1 VLEHGGRLSAA
12 ALNFGIPLNEWLDLS
27 TGIAPYGWALPPI
40 PATAWTRLPEAD
52 DGLEIAA
59 RDYYGVASLLPV
71 AGSQAAIQA
80 LPRLRR
86 NARVGIVSPAYAEHA
101 AAWAR
106 EGHRLLQLSEAG
118 VNRAL
123 ERLDVLLLVNP
134 NNPTGRRFTP
144 EQLLSWHARLAVR
157 GGWLVVDEAFI
168 DCTPEHSLAA
178 RSDLPGLIV
187 LRSFGKFFGMAGIRL
202 GFVLAQQGLLDQLAE
217 LLGPWAVSGPARAV
231 ATALLQDQA
240 GQRVQRQRLLADGL
254 RLAVLLSAQG
264 LAPTGGCALFQFCC
278 SPRAAVLHE
287 FLAANGILTRLFDN
301 PTSLRFGLP
310 ADEQGWQRL
319 QQVLRVCRS
328 EFIRDQGDGIAR
340 SIADKSAPTEKGSK

>member
-1 VLEHGGRLSAA
+1 VFEQGGLEHGGRLRAA
-12 ALNFGIPLNEWLDLS
+12 ALNFGIPLSEWLDLS
-27 TGIAPYGWALPPI
+27 TGIAPYGWVLPPI

-134 NNPTGRRFTP
+134 NNPTGRCFAP
-144 EQLLSWHARLAVR
+144 EQLLAWHARLAAR

-202 GFVLAQQGLLDQLAE
+202 GFVLAQQRLLDQLVE

-287 FLAANGILTRLFDN
+287 FLAANGILTRLFDS

-319 QQVLRVCRS
+319 ELALQLFTK
-328 EFIRDQGDGIAR
+328 E
-340 SIADKSAPTEKGSK
+340 SA